1 MGPAPPVMGDPVFQ
15 QQPRH
20 PATLRK
26 FLKKILPSALD
37 GPGLRG
43 EGDQRAAEGFAGQ
56 PNVPRCGHLSPQ
68 LRPGSVG
75 MAGLGRSPQV
85 SVTTLRTMSWGEFKE
100 KGLDQNP
107 SQALPVPSSPSL
119 LHPSLI
125 LSHPHHTGLLHF
137 RPGRRITR
145 MMDLEP
151 SPSLP
156 GCAWD
161 LPTQRPN

>member
-119 LHPSLI
+119 LHPGLNPTPLPKKNPFHRERQPPFIYFFSREQI
-125 LSHPHHTGLLHF
+125 WGIPGWLSG
-137 RPGRRITR
+137 
-145 MMDLEP
+145 
-151 SPSLP
+151 
-156 GCAWD
+156 
-161 LPTQRPN
+161 